1 MRDRV
6 DSLTLSA
13 PSLQLTGPTD
23 QTAVDTFLSSF
34 KPSRNND
41 SLGEF
46 TWVRLRKDGDEGET
60 VAARE
65 ERKDKLRRKGKRV
78 LDGLA
83 DRLEEIRVRSPLSLA
98 WTRFSARG
106 SR

>member
-1 MRDRV
+1 MIGV
-6 DSLTLSA
+6 TSSLTRST
-13 PSLQLTGPTD
+13 PSSQLTGPTD

-83 DRLEEIRVRSPLSLA
+83 DRLEEIRVRAPLSLDLA
-98 WTRFSARG
+98 RLSARG